1 MNYRGIFV
9 RLGGVTLARDGRKPI
24 SGSRVNL
31 PLRIKTL
38 VVAVAITSAASL
50 LVPSSLH
57 GLSSFARQTGLTCSA
72 CHLSFPELTSTGRE
86 FKLNAFTTATEDKI
100 ISEEGSG
107 MSAALSILD
116 DFPLTVNVLT
126 SVTYTN
132 KAQPSAQN
140 PSVEF
145 PQQINVLLA
154 GQVSPHIGTFLQL
167 TYSESADTING
178 DSSEVRFVAAKTKL
192 AGESFVWGIDANNN
206 PMMEDL
212 WNSTPAFGFSY
223 ASPDSAGFT
232 PPVSTLIDGGL
243 ATQVIGAGPYF
254 MWANHLYGVVEA
266 YRSQHLGAAQPE
278 NGTNGATPPTPN
290 PINISWV
297 APYWRLAWQQSIDK
311 NNYLEFGTY
320 GIYVSSYPGAV
331 GGSTTDNYLDL
342 AGDASYQLSLGNG
355 DTLVLHT
362 TFIHEIANPNVTD
375 APGVEAELNTFR
387 ADVGYHFGNTV
398 TLTAGPFFTWG
409 SSDPLYGGNPNTNG
423 ALVQVAYW
431 PWQNFEI
438 GVQYRAFLTYEGAST
453 NYDGNGRNA
462 SDNNTLYAFFWFNF

>member
-1 MNYRGIFV
+1 MNHRGVCI
-9 RLGGVTLARDGRKPI
+9 RLGSVTEARNCSKPI
-24 SGSRVNL
+24 SGWRANL

-38 VVAVAITSAASL
+38 VVAVAITSATSL
-50 LVPSSLH
+50 LVPSNLH
-57 GLSSFARQTGLTCSA
+57 ALASFARQTGLTCTA

-107 MSAALSILD
+107 KMSALSILD
-116 DFPLTVNVLT
+116 DFPLTVNVQA
-126 SVTYTN
+126 SMTYTDKN
-132 KAQPSAQN
+132 QPGAQN

-167 TYSESADTING
+167 TYGASADTING
-178 DSSEVRFVAAKTKL
+178 DSSEVRFVAAKTQL
-192 AGESFVWGIDANNN
+192 AGENFVWGIDANNN

-223 ASPDSAGFT
+223 ASPDSAGFV

-278 NGTNGATPPTPN
+278 NGFTGATAN

-311 NNYLEFGTY
+311 NNYLELGTY
-320 GIYVSSYPGAV
+320 GIYVNSYPGAV
-331 GGSTTDNYLDL
+331 GGSSTDNYLDL

-355 DTLVLHT
+355 DTIVLHT
-362 TFIHEIANPNVTD
+362 TFIHEIANPNVSE
-375 APGVEAELNTFR
+375 PGVEAELNTFR
-387 ADVGYHFGNTV
+387 ADVAYHFGNTV
-398 TLTAGPFFTWG
+398 VLTAGPFITWG
-409 SSDPLYGGNPNTNG
+409 TTDAILYGGNPNTNG
-423 ALVQVAYW
+423 VIAQAAYW

-438 GVQYRAFLTYEGAST
+438 GLQYRAFLMYNGAST
-453 NYDGNGRNA
+453 NYDGAGRNA